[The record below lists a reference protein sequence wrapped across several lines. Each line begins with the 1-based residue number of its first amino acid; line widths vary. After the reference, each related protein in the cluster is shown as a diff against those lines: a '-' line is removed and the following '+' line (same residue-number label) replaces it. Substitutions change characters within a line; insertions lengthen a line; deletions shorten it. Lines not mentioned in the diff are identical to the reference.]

1 MHYKRRLGK
10 CEKEQMYDSYMK
22 SFIINSCKE
31 FLRNKCKER
40 GNAKE
45 VPLDDYS
52 DELSIPGPDE
62 KELFS
67 LLLSTVN
74 NPVDSFINEIKQS
87 ISDDTL
93 YRSLQKLTDI
103 QTKVLCLRYLLN
115 YKFQII
121 AALCGTSEASAKKIN
136 RVAKDK
142 LHRLYNG
149 NFH

>member
-1 MHYKRRLGK
+1 MHYKRGMSK

-31 FLRNKCKER
+31 FLRNKRKER
-40 GNAKE
+40 GNVKE

-52 DELSIPGPDE
+52 DEIPIPGPDE
-62 KELFS
+62 NELFS

-87 ISDDTL
+87 ISDEIL

-103 QTKVLCLRYLLN
+103 QTKVFCLRCLLN

-121 AALCGTSEASAKKIN
+121 AALCGTSEASVKKIN

-142 LHRLYNG
+142 LHRLYNSSSY
-149 NFH
+149 